1 MNKLINTKNTEQD
14 LNMSDTL
21 YKRYLNIKSKQIKK
35 ETSDLID
42 ESLDTNLQ
50 DTQWFLYNLGLT
62 HLLWLNYVKN
72 SQVFHPY
79 RLKDLFLLKTEYQL
93 IVLLIIANLY
103 RLN

>member
-1 MNKLINTKNTEQD
+1 MNKLINTKNAEQN

-50 DTQWFLYNLGLT
+50 DTQWFLNWMDSINEESIRY
-62 HLLWLNYVKN
+62 
-72 SQVFHPY
+72 
-79 RLKDLFLLKTEYQL
+79 
-93 IVLLIIANLY
+93 
-103 RLN
+103 

>member
-1 MNKLINTKNTEQD
+1 MNKLINTKNAEQN

-50 DTQWFLYNLGLT
+50 DTQWFLNWMDSINEESVRY
-62 HLLWLNYVKN
+62 
-72 SQVFHPY
+72 
-79 RLKDLFLLKTEYQL
+79 
-93 IVLLIIANLY
+93 
-103 RLN
+103 